1 MITIP
6 SKAFGAIDRDQ
17 PFDDRTDFEIE
28 MDAAN
33 RAQAKR
39 NSDQLANLL
48 AMPRDD
54 AMWDAV
60 EANRKAEQNKHVH
73 PAMRGVLKMFG

>member
-6 SKAFGAIDRDQ
+6 PKSFGANDRDL
-17 PFDDRTDFEIE
+17 PVDDRTDFEIE

-33 RAQAKR
+33 RAQAKL
-39 NSDQLANLL
+39 NSERLAKQL

-54 AMWDAV
+54 AAWDAV
-60 EANRKAEQNKHVH
+60 GAKRKAEQNKHVH
-73 PAMRGVLKMFG
+73 PEFRKLLNVFG